1 MNSSRLK
8 DFPDLRQRILQHI
21 KRHRAATIAEIS
33 EVSAVTYE
41 AVRQQMPTLESE
53 GWVKRRVES
62 SRGRSLGRPKARY
75 VLTEAGE
82 DLFPKHYDLLAIQL
96 IDIVASELGR
106 DALDR
111 VLTSITEARIASLA
125 PLVEGKT
132 LDQRIEVLRD
142 LYEKDDPYMEIETG
156 ANGIRLVE
164 RNCPFLGVAMRH
176 PAICS
181 TSVSLLSR
189 LLGVRVVREERFQSG
204 DGRCAFR
211 LLLDSPVAPTP
222 TVFTLEPPKENP
234 GARS

>member
-1 MNSSRLK
+1 MKSPRLN
-8 DFPDLRQRILQHI
+8 DFPELRQKILQHI
-21 KRHRAATIAEIS
+21 KRHQSATIAEIS
-33 EVSAVTYE
+33 SAIDVTYE
-41 AVRQQMPTLESE
+41 AVRQQMPFLERE
-53 GWVKRRVES
+53 RWVERRMES
-62 SRGRSLGRPKARY
+62 TKKGSLGRPTGRY
-75 VLTEAGE
+75 MLTGPGE

-111 VLTSITEARIASLA
+111 VLTSITEARIASLE

-132 LDQRIEVLRD
+132 LEERIEVLRD
-142 LYEKDDPYMEIETG
+142 LYEKDDPYMEIESG
-156 ANGIRLVE
+156 SNGIRLVE

-211 LLLDSPVAPTP
+211 VLVDSPVAPSP
-222 TVFTLEPPKENP
+222 KVFTLEPPKENLET
-234 GARS
+234 RS